1 METWA
6 VLFIALIAFV
16 PPVVLLFKELQYKN
30 DRIKELTDRLMFRD
44 SETYLAYR
52 ERIERPPEPVL
63 QEGRKP
69 MSWYDVPDLEDDAQ

>member
-6 VLFIALIAFV
+6 VLVIALIAFA
-16 PPVVLLFKELQYKN
+16 PPVILLFKELQYKN

-44 SETYLAYR
+44 NETYLAHR

-63 QEGRKP
+63 QEGRKLK
-69 MSWYDVPDLEDDAQ
+69 SWYDVPDLEDEA